1 MKTLL
6 CLPSFQQ
13 KNAHVQLH
21 HPTVLVSSIPKL
33 GSQREQNGIR
43 GFQCAPD
50 HWRDLFKD
58 LLKSPR
64 ISEYLKQSLKITE
77 TISKNHSNHLQKS
90 LKITETISKNHSN
103 HLQKCLEILF
113 KWHAIAPSDAPPLRF
128 PVLRPGSQG
137 RRRPGIVKHGKIT
150 MVSMVKWFTRPGKRL
165 QFANWKMAIYS
176 WFTHQKWWFSIVM
189 LVCQRVIMMISSSWP

>member
-1 MKTLL
+1 MIANSLSFSIPPQMIFRCPKWSVWFKIQSNQIKPNKKKMKTLL

-13 KNAHVQLH
+13 KNVHVQLH

-90 LKITETISKNHSN
+90 LKISKNHWNHLKKSLKPSPKISKN
-103 HLQKCLEILF
+103 L
-113 KWHAIAPSDAPPLRF
+113 
-128 PVLRPGSQG
+128 
-137 RRRPGIVKHGKIT
+137 
-150 MVSMVKWFTRPGKRL
+150 
-165 QFANWKMAIYS
+165 
-176 WFTHQKWWFSIVM
+176 
-189 LVCQRVIMMISSSWP
+189 